1 LVESASPTASQT
13 DADGQASPVRLSF
26 DASGDPVFTHT
37 TPPSVVRRM
46 ALPAP
51 VYMTPRQNEA
61 VGQAMPV
68 NGARPRPGKVV
79 VGTHVV
85 PPFVVC
91 RTVEAVPSPASHTE
105 IEEQAMESMA

>member
-1 LVESASPTASQT
+1 LESLSPTASHT
-13 DADGQASPVRLSF
+13 EADGHASPDKLTF
-26 DASGDPVFTHT
+26 DATGDATVAHT

-79 VGTHVV
+79 LATQVV